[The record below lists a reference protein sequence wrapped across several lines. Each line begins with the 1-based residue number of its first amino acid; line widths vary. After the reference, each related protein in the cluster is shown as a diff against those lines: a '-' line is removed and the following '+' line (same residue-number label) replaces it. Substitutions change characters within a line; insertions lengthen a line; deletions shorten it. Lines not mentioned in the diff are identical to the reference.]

1 VLSGCFTCTMSW
13 PQQISILATTNIYF
27 VWLNM
32 TKNTKTGDGF
42 HFLNVR
48 ISSEMSCSGVLKT
61 FWPPPWR
68 MKTASKAINVSW
80 NKLGSRHS
88 SEFLPTK
95 GVDRC
100 NLTCVLSLQFDSPTT
115 RKGQQSPFHPFLF
128 TPTAHFWVPFALQHS
143 LVIRAEIDVQLWV
156 RPEESIFETTKSH
169 GVRRLQMST
178 ALKINMEH
186 HGTQSWRFGSDHFPF

>member
-1 VLSGCFTCTMSW
+1 
-13 PQQISILATTNIYF
+13 
-27 VWLNM
+27 
-32 TKNTKTGDGF
+32 
-42 HFLNVR
+42 
-48 ISSEMSCSGVLKT
+48 MSCSGVLKT

-68 MKTASKAINVSW
+68 MKTASKGINVSW

-128 TPTAHFWVPFALQHS
+128 TPTAHFWVPFALQRS